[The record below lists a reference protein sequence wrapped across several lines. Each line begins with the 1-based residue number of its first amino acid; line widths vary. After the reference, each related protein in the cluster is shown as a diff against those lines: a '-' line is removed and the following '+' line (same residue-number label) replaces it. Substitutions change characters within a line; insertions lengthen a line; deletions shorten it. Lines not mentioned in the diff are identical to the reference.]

1 MTPQQP
7 DPDDQFQALRAQ
19 QWLLFEHAGIA
30 CWTLSLPDG
39 KLTLSPQARRLL
51 IGDAGSAGSNLAD
64 LLALV
69 DAEDRAR
76 VDGAFEQLV
85 AAGRPID
92 LLFGVHDPRRGRSS
106 LRLRGAPVA
115 DAAPARAEGTLQ
127 DVSERLGAEQA
138 LMRSQQEAQEA
149 MARVKAV
156 LDAVPD
162 LWFVLSEDGRYM
174 EVSRPD
180 HPGLAAPWEQAR
192 GRHFADVVPTRVSEL
207 AAAALARARARGS
220 VERIEYR
227 LDTAGGADRSFEA
240 RITTMADGR
249 WLYLTRDITEALQA
263 QQALRESEG
272 RLARAMRGT
281 SDGLWE
287 WDVRTGRDYLSPR
300 WKELLGFAPHELAD
314 AEDTFF
320 GRLHPDDVGPVNAA
334 VQAHFRHGA
343 PYDIELR
350 LRTRDDQWRWFR
362 SRGEAERDA
371 AGQPLRMAGSISDIT
386 ARRQIEDA
394 LRDSQ
399 ARASAMLHT
408 VPVGI
413 VLTSVHGGLVI
424 EANDEIGRILGWPS
438 GEMVGRS
445 TVELGIWAEHAQR
458 DAFVDELRLHG
469 RAFRPHMLIRHRDG
483 RTVHGRLSSQQLDLG
498 GQTLVLSALTDIS
511 DRVQAEQALREQREA
526 YAAIFE
532 AASDAIV
539 SVDAKGQVLLF
550 NPGAER
556 VFGVPAAALR
566 GQSMDRLLPA
576 AQRVRH
582 HADIAAFGVSASSR
596 RAMGAGR
603 VKGLRAD
610 GQELDLEASISKA
623 LVGGQVVLTAILRD
637 VTEHVR
643 AEADLLRQRFE
654 LSALTRELLDQEK
667 RTTQRLAQALHDQL
681 GQTLTA
687 LRLALDR
694 ERRAPAA
701 DAAEAALRRT
711 QSLALVDEAVG
722 QVRQVLVDLR
732 PPLLDEEGLYA
743 ALDNEVAAR
752 TPLHPGIDL
761 LLEGP
766 ATVQSM
772 RWPGEVEY
780 ALFMITREALDN
792 ALRHAGATL
801 VRVALAGDAHG
812 VQLEVVD
819 DGIGFAPGAARARP
833 GHLGLIGMRER
844 ARAIGAV
851 LELGHSADGGT
862 RMGVVWTSPS

>member
-1 MTPQQP
+1 MNPQHP
-7 DPDDQFQALRAQ
+7 DLDDECAMVQARRR
-19 QWLLFEHAGIA
+19 LLFKHGRIA
-30 CWTLSLPDG
+30 SWSLSLPAG
-39 KLTLSPQARRLL
+39 ELIFSPQALQLL
-51 IGDAGSAGSNLAD
+51 VDDLGTASFGLAD
-64 LLALV
+64 LLAWVDVDDRSSVASAFKALV
-69 DAEDRAR
+69 TE
-76 VDGAFEQLV
+76 
-85 AAGRPID
+85 GRPID
-92 LLFGVHDPRRGRSS
+92 LLFCVQRRQLGRCW
-106 LRLRGAPVA
+106 LRMRGESVPGASVA
-115 DAAPARAEGTLQ
+115 CAEGTLQ
-127 DVSERLGAEQA
+127 DVSERRQAEQA
-138 LMRSQQEAQEA
+138 LERSRAEAQEA

-180 HPGLAAPWEQAR
+180 HPGLAVPWEQAR
-192 GRHFADVVPTRVSEL
+192 GRHFADVVPPQVSEL
-207 AAAALARARARGS
+207 AATALARARAGGGI
-220 VERIEYR
+220 ERIEYQ
-227 LDTAGGADRSFEA
+227 LSTIGGADRSFEA
-240 RITTMADGR
+240 RITTMSDGR
-249 WLYLTRDITEALQA
+249 WLYLTRDITDALRA

-287 WDVRTGRDYLSPR
+287 WDVRTGRDHLSPR

-314 AEDTFF
+314 EEDSFF

-343 PYDIELR
+343 PFDIELR

-362 SRGEAERDA
+362 SRGDVERDA
-371 AGQPLRMAGSISDIT
+371 VGQPLRMAGSISDIT

-399 ARASAMLHT
+399 ARASAMLQT

-413 VLTSVHGGLVI
+413 ALTGLDDGLVF
-424 EANDEIGRILGWPS
+424 EANEELGRILGWPP
-438 GEMVGRS
+438 GEMVGHS
-445 TVELGIWAEHAQR
+445 TVELGVWAEPAQR
-458 DAFVDELRLHG
+458 VPFADALRRER
-469 RAFRPHMLIRHRDG
+469 RAFTPHVLMRHRDG
-483 RTVHGRLSSQQLDLG
+483 STVHGRLSSQLLDLG
-498 GQTLVLSALTDIS
+498 GQALVLSAVTDIT
-511 DRVQAEQALREQREA
+511 DRVLAEQALREQREA

-539 SVDAKGQVLLF
+539 STDAKGKVLLF

-556 VFGVPAAALR
+556 IFGVSAAVLR
-566 GQSMDRLLPA
+566 GQSMDRLLPS
-576 AQRVRH
+576 AQRARH
-582 HADIAAFGVSASSR
+582 QVDIAGFSASASSR

-623 LVGGQVVLTAILRD
+623 QVGGEVVLTAILRD
-637 VTEHVR
+637 VTERVR
-643 AEADLLRQRFE
+643 AEAELLRHRFE
-654 LSALTRELLDQEK
+654 LSALTRELLEQEK

-694 ERRAPAA
+694 ERRAPVA
-701 DAAEAALRRT
+701 DAAEAALRSAQT
-711 QSLALVDEAVG
+711 LALVDEAVG

-743 ALDNEVAAR
+743 ALDNEVATRAA
-752 TPLHPGIDL
+752 LHPGIDL
-761 LLEGP
+761 LLDG
-766 ATVQSM
+766 AAAAQTR
-772 RWPGEVEY
+772 RWPAEVEY

-801 VRVALAGDAHG
+801 VRVALAGDARG
-812 VQLEVVD
+812 LQLEVVD
-819 DGIGFAPGAARARP
+819 DGVGFAPGAERTRP

-851 LELGHSADGGT
+851 LELGAAAEGGT
-862 RMGVVWTSPS
+862 RMGVAWSTPP

>member
-1 MTPQQP
+1 MNSPQP
-7 DPDDQFQALRAQ
+7 DPDGEIEALRAR
-19 QWLLFEHAGIA
+19 QWLLFKHGCIGS
-30 CWTLSLPDG
+30 WTLSLPAGD
-39 KLTLSPQARRLL
+39 LTLSPQARQLL
-51 IGDAGSAGSNLAD
+51 VGDADSARLGLAD

-69 DAEDRAR
+69 DVEDRSSIAR
-76 VDGAFEQLV
+76 AFEALV
-85 AAGRPID
+85 AGGRPID
-92 LLFGVHDPRRGRSS
+92 LFFDVHRPPLGRCC
-106 LRLRGAPVA
+106 LRMRGAPVP
-115 DAAPARAEGTLQ
+115 DASAARAEGTLQ
-127 DVSERLGAEQA
+127 DVSERRQIEQA
-138 LMRSQQEAQEA
+138 LEQSRTEAQEA

-156 LDAVPD
+156 LEAVPD

-180 HPGLAAPWEQAR
+180 HPSLAAPWEQAH
-192 GRHFADVVPTRVSEL
+192 GRHFAEVVSPHVSEL
-207 AAAALARARARGS
+207 AAAALARARAGGS

-227 LDTAGGADRSFEA
+227 LATVGGADRSFEA
-240 RITTMADGR
+240 RITAMSDGR
-249 WLYLTRDITEALQA
+249 WLYLTRDITDALQA

-287 WDVRTGRDYLSPR
+287 WDVRTGRDHLSPR
-300 WKELLGFAPHELAD
+300 WKALLGFAPHELAD
-314 AEDTFF
+314 AEESFF
-320 GRLHPDDVGPVNAA
+320 GRLHPDDVGAVNAA

-350 LRTRDDQWRWFR
+350 LRTKDDQWRWFR
-362 SRGEAERDA
+362 SRGEVERDA

-413 VLTSVHGGLVI
+413 ALTGLDDGLVV
-424 EANDEIGRILGWPS
+424 EANDELGRILGWPA

-445 TVELGIWAEHAQR
+445 TVELGVWAEPAQR
-458 DAFVDELRLHG
+458 VPFADALRREG
-469 RAFRPHMLIRHRDG
+469 RAFTPHVLLRHHNG
-483 RTVHGRLSSQQLDLG
+483 STVHGRLSSQLLDIG

-511 DRVQAEQALREQREA
+511 DRVLAEQALREQREA

-539 SVDAKGQVLLF
+539 SVDVKGQVLLF

-556 VFGVPAAALR
+556 IFGVAATALH

-576 AQRVRH
+576 AQRARH
-582 HADIAAFGVSASSR
+582 HVDIAGFSASASSR

-610 GQELDLEASISKA
+610 GHELDLEASISKA
-623 LVGGQVVLTAILRD
+623 QVGGQVVLTAILRD
-637 VTEHVR
+637 VTERVR
-643 AEADLLRQRFE
+643 AEADLLRHRFE
-654 LSALTRELLDQEK
+654 LSALTRQLLEQEK

-701 DAAEAALRRT
+701 DAADAALRSA

-732 PPLLDEEGLYA
+732 PPLLDEEGLHA
-743 ALDNEVAAR
+743 ALDNEMAAR
-752 TPLHPGIDL
+752 TSLHPGIDL
-761 LLEGP
+761 LLEVPP
-766 ATVQSM
+766 AAQSM

-801 VRVALAGDAHG
+801 VRVAMAGDARG

-819 DGIGFAPGAARARP
+819 DGVGFEPVTDRARP

-851 LELGHSADGGT
+851 LELGTAAEGGT
-862 RMGVVWTSPS
+862 RMGVAWATPT

>member
-1 MTPQQP
+1 MNAQQP
-7 DPDDQFQALRAQ
+7 DPDDQIEAGQAQ
-19 QWLLFEHAGIA
+19 QWLLFAHARIGS
-30 CWTLSLPDG
+30 WTLDLAQQEAA
-39 KLTLSPQARRLL
+39 LSPQACQLLVGGRR
-51 IGDAGSAGSNLAD
+51 SARLGLAD
-64 LLALV
+64 LLALI
-69 DAEDRAR
+69 DLADRAS
-76 VDGAFEQLV
+76 VAGAFSAL
-85 AAGRPID
+85 AAQGQPID
-92 LLFGVHDPRRGRSS
+92 LLFGVHSPRVGQCC
-106 LRLRGAPVA
+106 LRLR
-115 DAAPARAEGTLQ
+115 AALVPNALPARVEGTLQ
-127 DVSERLGAEQA
+127 DVSERRQTEEA
-138 LMRSQQEAQEA
+138 LERSRAAAQEA

-180 HPGLAAPWEQAR
+180 HPGLAAPWER
-192 GRHFADVVPTRVSEL
+192 VHGRYFADVVPPQVSEL
-207 AAAALARARARGS
+207 ATAALARARASGS

-227 LDTAGGADRSFEA
+227 LSPAGGSERSFEA
-240 RITTMADGR
+240 RITAMSDGR
-249 WLYLTRDITEALQA
+249 WLYMTRDITEALRA

-287 WDVRTGRDYLSPR
+287 WDVRTRREHLSPR
-300 WKELLGFAPHELAD
+300 WKALLGFAPHELAD
-314 AEDTFF
+314 TEQSFF

-343 PYDIELR
+343 PFDIELR
-350 LRTRDDQWRWFR
+350 LRTKDDQWRWFR
-362 SRGEAERDA
+362 SRGEVERDGT
-371 AGQPLRMAGSISDIT
+371 GQPLRMAGSISDIT
-386 ARRQIEDA
+386 TRRQIEDA

-399 ARASAMLHT
+399 ARASAMVHT

-413 VLTSVHGGLVI
+413 ALTGVDDGLVA
-424 EANDEIGRILGWPS
+424 EANDELGRILGWPPA
-438 GEMVGRS
+438 EMVGRS
-445 TVELGIWAEHAQR
+445 TVELGVWTEPAQR
-458 DAFVDELRLHG
+458 LPYIEALRREG
-469 RAFRPHMLIRHRDG
+469 RAFSPHVLMRRRDG
-483 RTVHGRLSSQQLDLG
+483 STTHGRLSSQMLDLG
-498 GQTLVLSALTDIS
+498 GQTLVLSAITDIS
-511 DRVQAEQALREQREA
+511 DRVLAEQALREQREA
-526 YAAIFE
+526 YAAIFA

-539 SVDAKGQVLLF
+539 SVDAQGRVLLF

-556 VFGVPAAALR
+556 IFGISSAALR
-566 GQSMDRLLPA
+566 GQPLDRLLPP
-576 AQRVRH
+576 AQRARH
-582 HADIAAFGVSASSR
+582 LADIAGFSMSASSR

-623 LVGGQVVLTAILRD
+623 QVGGQVVLTAILRD
-637 VTEHVR
+637 VTERVR
-643 AEADLLRQRFE
+643 AEADLLRHRFE

-701 DAAEAALRRT
+701 DAAQAAVRRA
-711 QSLALVDEAVG
+711 QSLALVDEAVA

-732 PPLLDEEGLYA
+732 PPLLDEEGLHA
-743 ALDNEVAAR
+743 ALDNEMATRAA
-752 TPLHPGIDL
+752 LHPGIDL
-761 LLEGP
+761 LLDVPP
-766 ATVQSM
+766 AAQSM

-801 VRVALAGDAHG
+801 VRVALAGDARS
-812 VQLEVVD
+812 VQLEVAD
-819 DGIGFAPGAARARP
+819 DGAGLPPGAERARP

-851 LELGHSADGGT
+851 LALGAAAEGGT
-862 RMGVVWTSPS
+862 RVGVAWTMPS

>member
-1 MTPQQP
+1 MNSQQP
-7 DPDDQFQALRAQ
+7 DPDGAFESAQAG
-19 QWLLFEHAGIA
+19 QWLLFKHGRIGS
-30 CWTLSLPDG
+30 WRLSLPAAE
-39 KLTLSPQARRLL
+39 LTLSPQARQLL
-51 IGDAGSAGSNLAD
+51 VDAAGSACFGLAD
-64 LLALV
+64 LLPLV
-69 DAEDRAR
+69 DAEDRSSLSH
-76 VDGAFEQLV
+76 AFEELV
-85 AAGRPID
+85 TAGRPID
-92 LLFGVHDPRRGRSS
+92 LLFGVHRPRLGRSC
-106 LRLRGAPVA
+106 LRLRGEPVL
-115 DAAPARAEGTLQ
+115 DASPARAEGTLQ
-127 DVSERLGAEQA
+127 DVSERRQAEVA
-138 LMRSQQEAQEA
+138 LERSRAAAQEA
-149 MARVKAV
+149 MARVKAA

-174 EVSRPD
+174 EVSRRD
-180 HPGLAAPWEQAR
+180 HPSLAAPWELAH
-192 GRHFADVVPTRVSEL
+192 GRHFADVVPAHVAEL
-207 AAAALARARARGS
+207 AAAALARARAGGS

-227 LDTAGGADRSFEA
+227 LSTVGGADRSFEA
-240 RITTMADGR
+240 RITAMSDGR
-249 WLYLTRDITEALQA
+249 WLYLTRDITDALRA

-272 RLARAMRGT
+272 RLARAVRGT

-287 WDVRTGRDYLSPR
+287 WDVRTGRDHLSPR

-314 AEDTFF
+314 VEDSFF
-320 GRLHPDDVGPVNAA
+320 SRLHPDDVGPVNAA

-350 LRTRDDQWRWFR
+350 LRTKDDQWRWFR
-362 SRGEAERDA
+362 SRGDVERDA

-399 ARASAMLHT
+399 ARASAMLQT

-413 VLTSVHGGLVI
+413 ALTGLDDGLVI
-424 EANDEIGRILGWPS
+424 EANDELDRILGWPPD
-438 GEMVGRS
+438 ETVGRS
-445 TVELGIWAEHAQR
+445 TVELGVWAEPAQR
-458 DAFVDELRLHG
+458 AHFVDALRREG
-469 RAFRPHMLIRHRDG
+469 RAFLPHLLMRHRDG
-483 RTVHGRLSSQQLDLG
+483 SAVHGRLSSQLLALG
-498 GQTLVLSALTDIS
+498 GQTLVLSAITDIS
-511 DRVQAEQALREQREA
+511 DRVLAEQALREQREA
-526 YAAIFE
+526 YAAIFD

-556 VFGVPAAALR
+556 IFGVSAAALR
-566 GQSMDRLLPA
+566 GQSMDRLLPS
-576 AQRVRH
+576 AQRARH
-582 HADIAAFGVSASSR
+582 HADIAGFSASASSR

-623 LVGGQVVLTAILRD
+623 QVGGQVVLTAILRD
-637 VTEHVR
+637 VTERVR
-643 AEADLLRQRFE
+643 AEADLLRHRFE
-654 LSALTRELLDQEK
+654 LSALTRELLEQEK

-694 ERRAPAA
+694 ERRAPVA
-701 DAAEAALRRT
+701 DPAQAALRSA

-722 QVRQVLVDLR
+722 QVRQVLVELR

-743 ALDNEVAAR
+743 ALDNETVARAL
-752 TPLHPGIDL
+752 LHPGIDL
-761 LLEGP
+761 LLEASG
-766 ATVQSM
+766 AAQSM
-772 RWPGEVEY
+772 RWPDEVEY

-812 VQLEVVD
+812 VKLEVVD
-819 DGIGFAPGAARARP
+819 NGVGFARGAERARP

-844 ARAIGAV
+844 ARAVGAV
-851 LELGHSADGGT
+851 LELGAAAEGGT
-862 RMGVVWTSPS
+862 RMGVAWAIPS